1 MSEFT
6 GMTISAVLF
15 GVALGLMALGFTISY
30 TVSRV
35 FNFAVGQVVIFPA
48 LLAVKLPAGIPVA
61 LKDLIAIGVTAVGG
75 VVIYLVAIRWPE
87 SHGAEPLTLVIIT
100 FGVGLVIEQVVSN
113 AWGSYSFS
121 APTLISGG
129 FSLDHNSV
137 PWQGVLFVAAAVVSI
152 GALGALQRSTVVG
165 KQLVALGSSRETA
178 RHYGINDVVLVTF
191 AWGLSFAVLGL
202 AGSLYFPLTGASIT
216 TDLTYGVDAF
226 AAAVVG
232 GVGNPGGALAGGL
245 LVAFVATGSG
255 VYLNPNIGDV
265 FTFGLLF
272 LFLIF
277 WPNGL
282 TGSSID
288 LAGPRA

>member
-6 GMTISAVLF
+6 GMAISAVLF

-48 LLAVKLPAGIPVA
+48 LMAVKLPSGIPVV
-61 LKDLIAIGVTAVGG
+61 LKDILAVGTTG
-75 VVIYLVAIRWPE
+75 VAGVIIYLLCIRWPE

-113 AWGSYSFS
+113 EWGSYSFS
-121 APTLISGG
+121 APTLVRGG
-129 FSLDHNSV
+129 FTLDHNSV
-137 PWQGVLFVAAAVVSI
+137 PWQALLFVIVAVVAI
-152 GALGALQRSTVVG
+152 GILGVLQRSSVVG

-178 RHYGINDVVLVTF
+178 RFYGINDLDLAAF

-202 AGSLYFPLTGASIT
+202 AGTLYFPLTGASIS

-226 AAAVVG
+226 AAAIVG

-245 LVAFVATGSG
+245 LVAFIATASG

-277 WPNGL
+277 RPNGL

-288 LAGPRA
+288 ILAPRA